1 MSERVRILVAGS
13 GPGALEAT
21 LALSRSEHLEPEISL
36 ISPQTEFHYR
46 PNMVMEPFGVS
57 ETASYSVGEII
68 AHPNVHQWQG
78 VIDRVDHQAGTAH
91 SPEGDEFAFDA
102 MVIATGTTPRAP
114 LPEPAITLGLPGS
127 IEEVTGIVGAVD
139 RGELRSVVFTMPD
152 GPTHRLPLYE
162 LSLMIADR
170 AARQSGQQVDVALVT
185 PEPSPL
191 IIYGD
196 DHSAH
201 VAEFCRRLGV
211 HVHANATV
219 SLYDGNTVTLDDST
233 THPAERLVSM
243 PRLEPRTPQGV
254 PTDENGFIPV
264 DNLQRVKGTENLFA
278 VGDVTDAR
286 VKQGGLATQEADAAC
301 QAIEAALGTREEAT
315 GLSGE
320 IEALLLTATER
331 VPLRA
336 RLTES
341 GSVSLETAQP
351 EGPVQ
356 KIYSR
361 LLAERLREI
370 PTL

>member
-21 LALSRSEHLEPEISL
+21 LALSRSTHLAADIEL

-46 PNMVMEPFGVS
+46 PNIVMEPFGVS
-57 ETASYSVGEII
+57 ETARYSVGEII
-68 AHPNVHQWQG
+68 AHPNVRQWQG
-78 VIDRVDHQAGTAH
+78 VIDRVDHEAGKAH
-91 SPEGDEFAFDA
+91 SPEGDEFVFDA

-127 IEEVTGIVGAVD
+127 IEEVTAVIGEVD
-139 RGELRSVVFTMPD
+139 RGELRTVFFAVPE

-162 LSLMIADR
+162 LALMTADR
-170 AARQSGQQVDVALVT
+170 AERQSGQQVEVALAT

-191 IIYGD
+191 SVYGD

-201 VAEFCRRLGV
+201 VADFCRRLGV

-219 SLYDGNTVTLDDST
+219 SHYDGHAVTLDDST
-233 THPAERLVSM
+233 TYPAERLISM
-243 PRLEPRTPQGV
+243 PRLEPRAPQGV
-254 PTDENGFIPV
+254 PTDEGGFIPV
-264 DNLQRVKGTENLFA
+264 DELQRVKGTENLFA

-301 QAIEAALGTREEAT
+301 QAIEAALGTREAAV
-315 GLSGE
+315 GMNGE
-320 IEALLLTATER
+320 IEALLLTTTER
-331 VPLRA
+331 VPLKA

-370 PTL
+370 PKL